1 MRQENQAAYIL
12 HSRPYSDSSLI
23 VDLFSAEH
31 GRISA
36 VAKGARRLKRGKQH
50 RQPLQVLTPLTV
62 SWQGRS
68 GLKTLLNYES
78 QQQAH
83 KLQGPLFYSAMYV
96 NELLLKLLAEADPA
110 PAIFS
115 HYVQLLLALEH
126 GRPLEQE
133 LRKFEL
139 SLLSELGYQLNCNVE
154 SGGRAISAQVYYAWH
169 EQRGFY
175 QIDPA
180 LLQQQVRGPACFSGQ
195 LLLEIAEQS
204 WSPASLK
211 TAKVLLRQVLA
222 SLLGGKPLK
231 SRDIYRQMIK

>member
-96 NELLLKLLAEADPA
+96 NELLLRLLAEADPA

-126 GRPLEQE
+126 GRPLEPE
-133 LRKFEL
+133 LRKFEML
-139 SLLSELGYQLNCNVE
+139 LLSELGYQLNCRVE
-154 SGGRAISAQVYYAWH
+154 GDGQAAIAGQAYYAWA
-169 EQRGFY
+169 ERRGFY
-175 QIDPA
+175 QVDPA
-180 LLQQQVRGPACFSGQ
+180 LLRQNRGAAYFSGQ
-195 LLLEIAEQS
+195 LLLEIAGQS
-204 WSPASLK
+204 WNDASLK

-222 SLLGGKPLK
+222 TLLGGKPLK